1 MSCWFFA
8 DGNQFNLGYFEL
20 FDIAT

>member
-1 MSCWFFA
+1 MSWFFA